1 MEADIASAYLVTELT
16 SPPATHRSTDIEVV
30 MTRFQALPR
39 QLHRQAGQLHRQQ
52 LHRRAGRRAVAGVAA
67 VAVLGL
73 AASACSSSSPNAAG
87 GGHVTISV
95 DCAPPAS
102 SPVQHR
108 EWNEDVAIFEK
119 QNPSITVQSI
129 YTSPCE
135 VPATFTA
142 MLRAGTEPNVFYTY
156 FTDRNQ
162 VLDGG
167 QAADITPYVNTGT
180 VPVRRDIVPSA
191 MAAVT
196 AGKTI
201 YGLPT
206 VNYTQGLI
214 INRKLFT
221 EAGLNPG
228 QPPATWAQVE
238 ADAKAITKLGHGI
251 YGYGDYSA
259 GNNGGWHF
267 SSEVDAMGGQM
278 VSPGGAAAFDSAQGK
293 AVLQALHTMRFVDH
307 SMSPTQQLAWG
318 TLQKQMAAG
327 QLGMYIAAP
336 DDIYNVIVPLDGGHI
351 NDYGMGPLPSASGTP
366 AGSLSGGNDY
376 MFAKRDTPAQ
386 IRAGIKWLDFEDLTP
401 GVGQFNYARQKKDG
415 FPVGFPE
422 PQLFTGATQQKN
434 QKLLEASATINT
446 ACYST
451 FAAAN
456 EKGMGE
462 PPDAQAVYKTLD
474 PVMLAVLTNPNAN
487 ISQLLSSA
495 AGQVN
500 QILANSQ

>member
-1 MEADIASAYLVTELT
+1 MS
-16 SPPATHRSTDIEVV
+16 R
-30 MTRFQALPR
+30 
-39 QLHRQAGQLHRQQ
+39 Q
-52 LHRRAGRRAVAGVAA
+52 LHRRAGCRQIAGVAA
-67 VAVLGL
+67 IAAAGL
-73 AASACSSSSPNAAG
+73 ALAACSSSSSSANSSS

-95 DCAPPAS
+95 DCAPPTS
-102 SPVQHR
+102 SPVQHK
-108 EWNEDVAIFEK
+108 EWTEDVATFEK
-119 QNPSITVQSI
+119 QNPTITIQSI
-129 YTSPCE
+129 DTSPCE

-162 VLDGG
+162 VLDAG
-167 QAADITPYVNTGT
+167 QAADITPYVSTKT
-180 VPVRRDIVPSA
+180 VPALNDIVPSA

-206 VNYTQGLI
+206 SNYTQGLI

-221 EAGLNPG
+221 EAHLNPDL
-228 QPPATWAQVE
+228 PPTTWAAV
-238 ADAKAITKLGHGI
+238 ATDAKAITALGHGI

-267 SSEVDAMGGQM
+267 SSEIDAMGGQM
-278 VSPGGAAAFDSAQGK
+278 VSADNTKATFDSAQGQ
-293 AVLQALHTMRFVDH
+293 AILTALHQMRFVDH
-307 SMSPTQQLAWG
+307 SMSPTQQLQWG
-318 TLQKQMAAG
+318 ALQKQMAAG

-336 DDIYNVIVPLDGGHI
+336 DDIYNVIVPVDGGHI

-386 IRAGIKWLDFEDLTP
+386 IKAGIKWLNFEDLTP
-401 GVGQFNYARQKKDG
+401 GVGQFNYVRQKKDG

-422 PQLFTGATQQKN
+422 PQLFSGATQQQN
-434 QKLLEASATINT
+434 QKLLVASATINPSY
-446 ACYST
+446 YST
-451 FAAAN
+451 FTAAQ

-462 PPDAQAVYKTLD
+462 PHDAQAVYKTLD
-474 PVMLAVLTNPNAN
+474 PVMLAVLTNPNAS
-487 ISQLLSSA
+487 ISKLLSTA
-495 AGQVN
+495 ATQVN
-500 QILANSQ
+500 QILANG